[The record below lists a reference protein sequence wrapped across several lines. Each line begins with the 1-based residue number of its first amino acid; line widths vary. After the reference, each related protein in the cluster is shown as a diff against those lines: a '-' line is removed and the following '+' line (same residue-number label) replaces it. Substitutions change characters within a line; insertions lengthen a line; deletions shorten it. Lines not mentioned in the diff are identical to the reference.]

1 MLLTYLAYL
10 ACARHQADELHLE
23 WSKGGGGNDERQGT
37 MKVKVGM
44 WMGEGGD
51 EGGCKAGARDVLA

>member
-23 WSKGGGGNDERQGT
+23 WSKGGGGNE
-37 MKVKVGM
+37 GM
-44 WMGEGGD
+44 VSV
-51 EGGCKAGARDVLA
+51 RVR